1 MENAPPLFW
10 LNFTF
15 TPDFQKMLFLRLFK
29 ESIVFAYQALTLNK
43 LRSLLSLLG
52 ISIGIF
58 SIIAVFT
65 LVDALEKGLRDG
77 VSALGDD
84 VVFVQKWPWGGGPD
98 FEWWEYWQRPHPN
111 YRQFKDLQQ
120 RNIGA
125 DAMSF
130 QMDFR
135 RSVSYEGKMLKNMNV
150 EAVSEEYPRVKELK
164 IGHGRFMSTREIR
177 NGSGVAVIG
186 DEIATKFFNFP
197 EAAIG
202 KQIKLGSIKV
212 TVIGVFEKE
221 GAGISFD
228 SADDKVLTG
237 VQFARSLVT
246 QANASSSILV
256 KAKTGVGIEG
266 LKDRITGAFRAVRRL
281 RPNEKDDFSLNESSA
296 LNKQLDGLFGVINT
310 AGVVIGLFSIL
321 VGGFSIANI
330 MFVSVKERT
339 NLIGIQKSLGAKSYF
354 VLLQFLFEAIFLAI
368 GGGIIGLLIVFIGTV
383 IGSLAADMAIS
394 LTLKNIGLGISISA
408 VIGLIAGLAPA
419 SQAARMNPVDAIRS
433 N

>member
-1 MENAPPLFW
+1 MENAEALFTV
-10 LNFTF
+10 NFTF
-15 TPDFQKMLFLRLFK
+15 TSDFNDMLFFRLFK

-84 VVFVQKWPWGGGPD
+84 VVFVQKWPWAGGPN
-98 FEWWEYWQRPHPN
+98 FEWWEYWQRPHPS

-125 DAMSF
+125 SALSF
-130 QMDFR
+130 QLNFN
-135 RSVSYEGKMLKNMNV
+135 RSVSHDGKTLSRMSV
-150 EAVSEEYPRVKELK
+150 EAVSEEYPDVKELK
-164 IGHGRFMSTREIR
+164 IAHGRFLTTHEIR
-177 NGSGVAVIG
+177 SGSPIIVIG
-186 DEIATKFFNFP
+186 DEIATKFFPFA

-202 KQIKLGSIKV
+202 KQIKLDNRRV
-212 TVIGVFEKE
+212 TVVGVFEKA
-221 GAGISFD
+221 GSGISFD
-228 SADDKVLTG
+228 SNDDKILTG
-237 VQFARSLVT
+237 VQFARSMISESNT
-246 QANASSSILV
+246 EASILV
-256 KAKTGVGIEG
+256 KAKAGVGIPE
-266 LKDRITGAFRAVRRL
+266 LKDRVTGAFRAVRRL
-281 RPNEKDDFSLNESSA
+281 RPGEKDDFSLNESSA
-296 LNKQLDGLFGVINT
+296 LNKQLDGLFGVINI
-310 AGVVIGLFSIL
+310 AGLVIGLFSIL

-354 VLLQFLFEAIFLAI
+354 VLLQFLFESIFLAI
-368 GGGIIGLLIVFIGTV
+368 GGGIIGLVIVFLGTL
-383 IGSLAADMAIS
+383 IGSALTDIAIT
-394 LTLKNIGLGISISA
+394 LTLKNIALGIGISA
-408 VIGLIAGLAPA
+408 LIGLISGLAPA
-419 SQAARMNPVDAIRS
+419 SKAAGMNPVDAIRS